1 MDGVLKS
8 EKFQR
13 LRGSSMKGLFR
24 HLRTYIF
31 RGLLAIV
38 PLALSF
44 FSLKILYTA
53 IDKRVT
59 LMIEKYLGFTFPG
72 LGVLLVLASLYLLG
86 LIASNVVG
94 RQFFGLVERIANRI
108 PFVKTVYQVGRQL
121 STSLSLPG
129 TQVFKRAILVE
140 YLKPGIWTIGFVT
153 GNIIDNTHDGE
164 MLLKVFVPTPPN
176 PTSGTMVVV
185 RESETRDPGWSVEE
199 ALKSVISAGVI
210 GPAEIKRG

>member
-1 MDGVLKS
+1 
-8 EKFQR
+8 
-13 LRGSSMKGLFR
+13 MKGIFR
-24 HLRTYIF
+24 HVRTYTF

-44 FSLKILYTA
+44 FSVKILYTV

-59 LMIEKYLGFTFPG
+59 LLIENYLGFTFPG

-94 RQFFGLVERIANRI
+94 RQLFGLVERIANGI
-108 PFVKTVYQVGRQL
+108 PLVKNVYQVGRQL
-121 STSLSLPG
+121 ATSLSLPG
-129 TQVFKRAILVE
+129 TQIFKRAVLVE

-153 GNIIDNTHDGE
+153 GKIIDNTHDGE

-176 PTSGTMVVV
+176 PTSGTMVAV

-210 GPAEIKRG
+210 GPTEIKQR